1 MSRSYAIRFSLA
13 LCLLFP
19 WAALGQDPGDE
30 MRRAASEGNVA
41 RVKQL
46 LEAGTDVNAANR
58 YGGTALAFACDRGQV
73 EVVKLLLQHG
83 ANPNAQDTFYNATP
97 ITWAAM
103 KGHVEISR
111 LLLDKAGQGDE
122 QVLMMGVGGG
132 HPALVK
138 MVIERG
144 KVGAEALTGALAA
157 ATQEGNT
164 EIAGMLKAAG
174 AKPPPPADFKV
185 DAETLKSYEGNYEGP
200 NGLALNVIVDKD
212 GKLTASAGGGPPFVF
227 GALDKV
233 TFRPEQYPALKL
245 IFTVENGKVTGA
257 IVDEGGAQ
265 TPLKKKEVQQ

>member
-1 MSRSYAIRFSLA
+1 MSRSHAIRFGLA

-19 WAALGQDPGDE
+19 WAALGQDSGDE
-30 MRRAASEGNVA
+30 LRRAASEGNVA

-46 LEAGTDVNAANR
+46 LESGTNVNAANR

-83 ANPNAQDTFYNATP
+83 ADVNAKDTFYNATP
-97 ITWAAM
+97 LTWAAM
-103 KGHVEISR
+103 KGNAEITR
-111 LLLDKAGQGDE
+111 LLLDKTGQGDE

-138 MVIERG
+138 MVLERG
-144 KVGAEALTGALAA
+144 KVGAEALSGALAT

-164 EIAGMLKAAG
+164 EIADMLKAAG
-174 AKPPPPADFKV
+174 AKPPPAADFQV
-185 DAETLKSYEGNYEGP
+185 DAETLKSYEGAYEGP
-200 NGLALNVIVDKD
+200 NGLVLNVAVDKD
-212 GKLTASAGGGPPFVF
+212 GKLTASAGGPPFVF

-257 IVDEGGAQ
+257 TIDEGGAL
-265 TPLKKKEVQQ
+265 TPLKKKEVPQ